1 MLTNPISYYQY
12 DSNLNQ
18 EAEYFRVIRQKNLAR
33 LFSIAN
39 QIAEGNQELLTINPT
54 LDTLI
59 NTDQIAGQ
67 LLSDIQ
73 GLIEEFANDPKKIDT
88 QTKLEIS
95 SDPILIL
102 EVLLIR
108 PDRIVLFDDQ
118 IKNNP
123 ELAQAIR
130 LDPRIKIQNP

>member
-54 LDTLI
+54 LDTVI

-73 GLIEEFANDPKKIDT
+73 GLVEEFANDPKKIDT

>member
-54 LDTLI
+54 LDAVI

-73 GLIEEFANDPKKIDT
+73 GLVEEFANDPKKIDT